1 MSRRPSRPSLT
12 MRILFHIQ
20 TSPFARRTRL
30 ALAHK
35 GLTVELRHVRAHPE
49 FLEESRRLSPL
60 KTTPVLVEEDGRVLG
75 DSTAISHYLDRA
87 YPSAPRLWPSEPDDA
102 LAVFEVA
109 SLVDVALNTVAAL
122 GARYYALHS
131 SEAWSAVKAEAVER
145 IQRALDTLGQRVSV
159 LARSTIAR
167 SGWSAA
173 DMWLVTAEHWLATLP
188 LRAPKYPVLAQMVS
202 LGWRLP
208 PELSRWADQHRD
220 RPDMIA
226 LG

>member
-1 MSRRPSRPSLT
+1 

-35 GLTVELRHVRAHPE
+35 GLTAELRDVRAHPE

-60 KTTPVLVEEDGRVLG
+60 KTIPVLVEEDGRVLG

-87 YPSAPRLWPSEPDDA
+87 YPSAPPLWPTEPEDA
-102 LAVFEVA
+102 LALFEVA
-109 SLVDVALNTVAAL
+109 SLVDLVQNGIADWGLRN
-122 GARYYALHS
+122 YALHTA
-131 SEAWSAVKAEAVER
+131 EAWNTVKGEAMARV
-145 IQRALDTLGQRVSV
+145 QRALDALASRVSAV
-159 LARSTIAR
+159 PRPTIAR

-173 DMWLVTAEHWLATLP
+173 DMWLVTAEHWLSTLP
-188 LRAPKYPVLAQMVS
+188 QRAQTQALAAQAVS

-220 RPDMIA
+220 RPDVRA
-226 LG
+226 LD

>member
-1 MSRRPSRPSLT
+1 MRR
-12 MRILFHIQ
+12 LFHFP
-20 TSPFARRTRL
+20 TSPFARRVRL

-35 GLTVELRHVRAHPE
+35 GLTAELHDVRAHPE

-60 KTTPVLVEEDGRVLG
+60 KTIPVLVEEDGQVIG

-87 YPSAPRLWPSEPDDA
+87 YPLAPTLWPSAPEDA
-102 LAVFEVA
+102 PALFEVA
-109 SLVDVALNTVAAL
+109 SLVDVTLNGIADL
-122 GARYYALHS
+122 GARYYALNS
-131 SEAWSAVKAEAVER
+131 SEAWSAVKTEAMDRV
-145 IQRALDTLGQRVSV
+145 QRALDTLGRRVSA
-159 LARSTIAR
+159 LSRPTIAR

-173 DMWLVTAEHWLATLP
+173 DMWLVTAEHWLAQLP
-188 LRAPKYPVLAQMVS
+188 QRAQSVAPAAQMVS

-220 RPDMIA
+220 RPEVRA

>member
-1 MSRRPSRPSLT
+1 
-12 MRILFHIQ
+12 MRILFHIP

-35 GLTVELRHVRAHPE
+35 GLSVELRDVRAHPE
-49 FLEESRRLSPL
+49 NFAESRRLSPL
-60 KTTPVLVEEDGRVLG
+60 KTIPILVEEDGRVLG

-87 YPSAPRLWPSEPDDA
+87 YPSAPPVWPTGPEDA
-102 LAVFEVA
+102 LAVFEIA
-109 SLVDVALNTVAAL
+109 PLVDVVQNGLADL

-131 SEAWSAVKAEAVER
+131 SEAWSAVKTEAMDRV
-145 IQRALDTLGQRVSV
+145 QRALDALGQRVSALSRPTV
-159 LARSTIAR
+159 AR

-173 DMWLVTAEHWLATLP
+173 DMWLVTLEHWLATLP
-188 LRAPKYPVLAQMVS
+188 QRAPAFAPAAQIVS
-202 LGWRLP
+202 FGWRLP

-220 RPDMIA
+220 RPDVKA

>member
-1 MSRRPSRPSLT
+1 M

-109 SLVDVALNTVAAL
+109 SLVDVALGTVADL

-131 SEAWSAVKAEAVER
+131 SEAWSAVKTEAMER
-145 IQRALDTLGQRVSV
+145 VQRALDALGQRVSV
-159 LARSTIAR
+159 LSRPTIAR

-188 LRAPKYPVLAQMVS
+188 QRAPKYPVLAQMVS

-208 PELSRWADQHRD
+208 SELRRWADQHRN

>member
-1 MSRRPSRPSLT
+1 

-20 TSPFARRTRL
+20 NSPFARRARL

-35 GLTVELRHVRAHPE
+35 GLTVELRDVRAHPE
-49 FLEESRRLSPL
+49 FFEESRRLSPL
-60 KTTPVLVEEDGRVLG
+60 KTIPVLVEEDGRVLG

-87 YPSAPRLWPSEPDDA
+87 YPSAPRLWPTEPEDA
-102 LAVFEVA
+102 LAIFEVA
-109 SLVDVALNTVAAL
+109 SFVDVVQNGIGDWGLRN
-122 GARYYALHS
+122 YALHTA
-131 SEAWSAVKAEAVER
+131 EAWNAVKGEAMQRV
-145 IQRALDTLGQRVSV
+145 QRALDALASRVSA
-159 LARSTIAR
+159 LPRPTIAR

-173 DMWLVTAEHWLATLP
+173 DMWLFAMEQWLSTLP
-188 LRAPKYPVLAQMVS
+188 QRAPTFPLAAQAVS

-220 RPDMIA
+220 RPDVRA

>member
-1 MSRRPSRPSLT
+1 
-12 MRILFHIQ
+12 MRILFHFP

-35 GLTVELRHVRAHPE
+35 GLTAELRDVRARPE
-49 FLEESRRLSPL
+49 LLEEVRRLSPL
-60 KTTPVLVEEDGRVLG
+60 KTIPVLVEEDGQVLG

-87 YPSAPRLWPSEPDDA
+87 YPSAPPLWPSAPEDA
-102 LAVFEVA
+102 RALFEVA
-109 SLVDVALNTVAAL
+109 SLVDVALNGLSDL

-131 SEAWSAVKAEAVER
+131 SEAWIAVKTEAIDRV
-145 IQRALDTLGQRVSV
+145 QRALDTLGQRVSALSRPTV
-159 LARSTIAR
+159 AR

-188 LRAPKYPVLAQMVS
+188 QRAAGFAPAAQIVS

-208 PELSRWADQHRD
+208 PELTRWADQHRD
-220 RPDMIA
+220 RPDVRA